1 MFKSKK
7 YLLIP
12 LFLLLIALLCVL
24 LNKKPDIESK
34 FVQNVSET
42 TSDFEN
48 ESEKQTEIDNKENN
62 ALDLSENTTDTEIKP
77 TLPQTFLENKF
88 HVYQT
93 FNNCGPA
100 TLSMALKW
108 YGINAPQEELADKM
122 RPYQH
127 PEGDNDDKTIFTYEF
142 VDWAKEYGVGAV
154 GRVNG
159 DINLIKKFISNG
171 FPVVVKT
178 WLKKGEDI
186 GHFRFVTG
194 YDENKQLI
202 YFDDSYDGPNR
213 KMGYYDFLSLWQPF
227 NYAYIVLYEN
237 SSEDLIKEIIG
248 QDWEEKIAYKNSL
261 IRAEKENEKDP
272 DNIYPIFN
280 ISTSA
285 FHLGDYKKSVES
297 FEKVQDRL
305 TKRMLWYQIE
315 PIKAYL
321 ELKNYDKVFEIIG
334 NILENGNRA
343 FSELYMIRGDIYIE
357 QGLKEKAKEQFE
369 LALKYNTNMES
380 AEEALNS
387 LE

>member
-1 MFKSKK
+1 MFKRKK

-12 LFLLLIALLCVL
+12 LVLIPVAFLYLSLH
-24 LNKKPDIESK
+24 KKPDIESK

-42 TSDFEN
+42 TSDFEY
-48 ESEKQTEIDNKENN
+48 ESEKETEIDNKENN
-62 ALDLSENTTDTEIKP
+62 ASDLSENTLDIEIKP
-77 TLPQTFLENKF
+77 TLPQAYLENKF

-127 PEGDNDDKTIFTYEF
+127 PKGDNDDKTIFTYEF
-142 VDWAKEYGVGAV
+142 VDWVKEYGIEAV

-202 YFDDSYDGPNR
+202 YFDDSYDGPDR

-227 NYAYIVLYEN
+227 NYAYIVLYDKT
-237 SSEDLIKEIIG
+237 SEDLIKEIIG
-248 QDWEEKIAYKNSL
+248 QDWEEDVAYKNSL
-261 IRAEKENEKDP
+261 IRAEKENEIDP

-285 FHLGDYKKSVES
+285 FHIGDFKKSVEA

-305 TKRMLWYQIE
+305 PRRMLWYQIE
-315 PIKAYL
+315 PIKAYV
-321 ELKNYDKVFEIIG
+321 ELNDYNKVSDIIG

-343 FSELYMIRGDIYIE
+343 FSELYMIRGDIYLK
-357 QGLKEKAKEQFE
+357 QGLKDRAKEQYE
-369 LALKYNTNMES
+369 LALKYNENTEG
-380 AEEALNS
+380 AKKALSDLN
-387 LE
+387 